1 MNYYKR
7 KLHLIKI
14 EKHCIKWSDYKTQ
27 KKWILKSLIW
37 SDRSDIWLQRDKN
50 SNSQKCYPVGMN
62 YYNSR
67 ILMGK
72 LILWWEKSD
81 TKGTD
86 YRTKSSNRDSSSG
99 NEKVAW
105 SGHLLSFDQTKKEI
119 ISYVRICSSFS
130 FFIFRF
136 IS

>member
-50 SNSQKCYPVGMN
+50 SNSQKCYPRSGWTII
-62 YYNSR
+62 
-67 ILMGK
+67 ILV
-72 LILWWEKSD
+72 
-81 TKGTD
+81 
-86 YRTKSSNRDSSSG
+86 Y
-99 NEKVAW
+99 
-105 SGHLLSFDQTKKEI
+105 
-119 ISYVRICSSFS
+119 
-130 FFIFRF
+130 
-136 IS
+136 

>member
-1 MNYYKR
+1 MNF
-7 KLHLIKI
+7 KI
-14 EKHCIKWSDYKTQ
+14 INMIRQ
-27 KKWILKSLIW
+27 IW
-37 SDRSDIWLQRDKN
+37 YMITTRQEFKFSKML
-50 SNSQKCYPVGMN
+50 SQVGMN